1 MKQQNLRLST
11 LLLAALLATSCSNEN
26 DPVAPI
32 NPANNPEAVELGV
45 TAGVSLTKSAITGGE
60 TQTGVASTIMQS
72 IAVFAVGNTNSYG
85 GSVGN
90 NKAVYKQTSGA
101 WANVATDKTNK
112 ILLTNDAATIYA
124 VHPAYDPSKTAN
136 TEWAIT
142 PSASET
148 IGISVFADASQ
159 PVSKDANNTIPT
171 TGSGILSA
179 PGEIDYMYAVDG
191 KGNSTAQATASNGRT
206 ASGGVTEN
214 AWQVSLKMKHA
225 LAMVSFRI
233 YNDGTYAGPGK
244 LTKIVLKN
252 SSGTALSKG
261 TTPTM
266 AIKDGAIVP
275 NAEQEATYTR
285 FIGDGANSYVLKK
298 QGSAGFS
305 VTDAAKDASSKFSIL
320 VLPHNG
326 AKNTMKVEFTIDGAV
341 YDVPL
346 ATKAVKVNWS
356 AGSNNLYTAVLSGK
370 ELTLSSVTVE
380 AWGEGTDSGNLPIN

>member
-32 NPANNPEAVELGV
+32 NPADNPEAVELGV
-45 TAGVSLTKSAITGGE
+45 TAGVSLTKSAITGGDANQSE
-60 TQTGVASTIMQS
+60 TDPDVMQS
-72 IAVFAVGNTNSYG
+72 IAVFAVGSGTSYSG
-85 GSVGN
+85 GN
-90 NKAVYKQTSGA
+90 NKAVYKLSDGE
-101 WANVATDKTNK
+101 WDNSETDRSK
-112 ILLTNDAATIYA
+112 IIFLTNEVATIYA
-124 VHPAYDPSKTAN
+124 VHPEYDPSQMAN
-136 TEWAIT
+136 TEWKIT
-142 PSASET
+142 PAADAT
-148 IGISVFADASQ
+148 IGISVFADASEN
-159 PVSKDANNTIPT
+159 VSEDNDNTIPT

-191 KGNSTAQATASNGRT
+191 KAGANGTDQPTASNGRT
-206 ASGGVTEN
+206 ASSSKTDK
-214 AWQVSLKMKHA
+214 AWEVSLKMKHA

-261 TTPTM
+261 TNPKM
-266 AIKDGAIVP
+266 AINNGTIVP
-275 NAEQEATYTR
+275 GDAVAATYTR
-285 FIGDGANSYVLKK
+285 FIGSDGYTLQKVSTDQNADGAKN
-298 QGSAGFS
+298 
-305 VTDAAKDASSKFSIL
+305 ASSKFSIL

-326 AKNTMKVEFTIDGAV
+326 PKNTMKVEFTIDGAV

-346 ATKAVKVNWS
+346 ASEGISVNWS
-356 AGSNNLYTAVLSGK
+356 AGSNNLYTAKLSGK

-380 AWGEGTDSGNLPIN
+380 AWGEGTDSGELPIN

>member
-1 MKQQNLRLST
+1 MKQQNLRLSS

-32 NPANNPEAVELGV
+32 NPADNPEAVELGV
-45 TAGVSLTKSAITGGE
+45 TAGVSLTKSAITGGDANQSE
-60 TQTGVASTIMQS
+60 TDPDVMQS
-72 IAVFAVGNTNSYG
+72 IAVFAVGSGTSYSG
-85 GSVGN
+85 GN
-90 NKAVYKQTSGA
+90 NKAVYKLSDGE
-101 WANVATDKTNK
+101 WDNSETDRSK
-112 ILLTNDAATIYA
+112 IIFLTNEVATIYA
-124 VHPAYDPSKTAN
+124 VHPEYDPSQVAN
-136 TEWAIT
+136 TEWKIT
-142 PSASET
+142 PAADAT
-148 IGISVFADASQ
+148 IGISVFADASEN
-159 PVSKDANNTIPT
+159 VSEDNDNTIPT

-191 KGNSTAQATASNGRT
+191 KGNGTDQPTASNGRT
-206 ASGGVTEN
+206 ASSSKTDK
-214 AWQVSLKMKHA
+214 AWEVSLKMKHA

-261 TTPTM
+261 TNPTM
-266 AIKDGAIVP
+266 AINNGAIVP
-275 NAEQEATYTR
+275 GDAVAATYTR
-285 FIGDGANSYVLKK
+285 FIGDNNGYVLKK
-298 QGSAGFS
+298 QGSSGLET
-305 VTDAAKDASSKFSIL
+305 TDAAKNASSKFSIL

-346 ATKAVKVNWS
+346 ASEGNSVNWS
-356 AGSNNLYTAVLSGK
+356 AGSNNLYTAKLSGK

-380 AWGEGTDSGNLPIN
+380 AWGEGTDSGELPIN

>member
-1 MKQQNLRLST
+1 MKQQNLRLSS

-32 NPANNPEAVELGV
+32 NPADNPEAIELGV

-60 TQTGVASTIMQS
+60 QSGVGADIIKS

-90 NKAVYKQTSGA
+90 NKAVYKQDNGD
-101 WANVATDKTNK
+101 WANSETEKTNK
-112 ILLTNDAATIYA
+112 IFLTNEVATIYA
-124 VHPAYDPSKTAN
+124 VHPDPLAN
-136 TEWAIT
+136 TEWKIT
-142 PSASET
+142 PSASAT
-148 IGISVFADASQ
+148 IGISVFEGGDSDKTN
-159 PVSKDANNTIPT
+159 SIIPI
-171 TGSGILSA
+171 TGNGILSA

-191 KGNSTAQATASNGRT
+191 KSEANGTDQPTASNGRT
-206 ASGGVTEN
+206 ENGGVTEN
-214 AWQVSLKMKHA
+214 AWQVKLKMKHA

-261 TTPTM
+261 TNPKM
-266 AIKDGAIVP
+266 AIKNGAITPGAAV
-275 NAEQEATYTR
+275 EATYTR
-285 FIGDGANSYVLKK
+285 FIGSDANGYELKK
-298 QGSAGFS
+298 QGSSGFEA
-305 VTDAAKDASSKFSIL
+305 TDAAKKASSIFSIL
-320 VLPHNG
+320 VLPHTG
-326 AKNTMKVEFTIDGAV
+326 AKNTMKVEFTIDGVV

-346 ATKAVKVNWS
+346 ATKADKVNWS

-380 AWGEGTDSGNLPIN
+380 AWGKGIDSGNLPIN